1 MKQPRRLLFLVAAA
15 ARAVT
20 DPLLETA
27 IAGGQAYVNLDI
39 RFGPDVY
46 RIPVGVNATCDE
58 KRRHLQGVMP
68 EGMLGQGCTNRACA
82 ALVTLAE
89 LLPSCAAYCEA
100 AMGDAKLERTS
111 TVEPGALWRGS
122 PGGAVT
128 SLKGQ
133 RFEAVARAFLGAHGY
148 ASAGG
153 AAEPLA
159 KLFEEQNRFDPKYA
173 DLGEVVLY
181 ELAHAEARVRPPTA
195 WFDDL
200 RTVGWHRMPGADRLS
215 LFPES
220 RVAQARRVL
229 EAVTGHVR
237 FNFLGGRGTD
247 ASTRLAR
254 GWVERFA
261 LAHFRADDVLV
272 FTDSWQ
278 AHAPLGPFDRTLDA
292 AQPKWN
298 PKLANNVSFIRD
310 AMTSPARDEWV
321 ARLMFLGR
329 GRPPPPNAFRDVAAD
344 QLMRVDASYVATLCS
359 SGATLAPAGDNAWSR
374 RFYEAILCCSVP
386 VVQRFEHAGR
396 TDADLELG
404 YRYHVYDPAKPAS
417 AYGYERDWATR
428 NWHLFANHSTLLS
441 PASVEGFECPERTFS
456 SVPV

>member
-1 MKQPRRLLFLVAAA
+1 MS
-15 ARAVT
+15 
-20 DPLLETA
+20 
-27 IAGGQAYVNLDI
+27 

-68 EGMLGQGCTNRACA
+68 EGMLGQGCTNARPARPSSRSRSCSRAA
-82 ALVTLAE
+82 R
-89 LLPSCAAYCEA
+89 PCEA

-153 AAEPLA
+153 AASPSRSCSRSRTA
-159 KLFEEQNRFDPKYA
+159 STRSTPTWGRSCSTSSRTPRRA
-173 DLGEVVLY
+173 SG
-181 ELAHAEARVRPPTA
+181 RRPPGSTTCAPWAGTA
-195 WFDDL
+195 CRA
-200 RTVGWHRMPGADRLS
+200 RTG
-215 LFPES
+215 S
-220 RVAQARRVL
+220 RSSRRAAWRRARRAL

-321 ARLMFLGR
+321 AHLMFLGR
-329 GRPPPPNAFRDVAAD
+329 GRPPPPTRSATSRRTSSCAWTRATWPRSAPRARRSRRRATTRGRGASTRPSSAAP
-344 QLMRVDASYVATLCS
+344 SPSS
-359 SGATLAPAGDNAWSR
+359 SG
-374 RFYEAILCCSVP
+374 
-386 VVQRFEHAGR
+386 FEHAGR

-428 NWHLFANHSTLLS
+428 NWHLGGNHRPSSRPRAWRVRMPRTPPSRASLS
-441 PASVEGFECPERTFS
+441 KS
-456 SVPV
+456 SLSSKHNAIR

>member
-1 MKQPRRLLFLVAAA
+1 MKQPRRLLFLVVAA

-27 IAGGQAYVNLDI
+27 IAGGQQFVNLDI

-159 KLFEEQNRFDPKYA
+159 KLFEEQNSFDPK
-173 DLGEVVLY
+173 
-181 ELAHAEARVRPPTA
+181 
-195 WFDDL
+195 
-200 RTVGWHRMPGADRLS
+200 
-215 LFPES
+215 
-220 RVAQARRVL
+220 
-229 EAVTGHVR
+229 
-237 FNFLGGRGTD
+237 
-247 ASTRLAR
+247 
-254 GWVERFA
+254 
-261 LAHFRADDVLV
+261 
-272 FTDSWQ
+272 
-278 AHAPLGPFDRTLDA
+278 
-292 AQPKWN
+292 
-298 PKLANNVSFIRD
+298 
-310 AMTSPARDEWV
+310 
-321 ARLMFLGR
+321 
-329 GRPPPPNAFRDVAAD
+329 
-344 QLMRVDASYVATLCS
+344 
-359 SGATLAPAGDNAWSR
+359 
-374 RFYEAILCCSVP
+374 
-386 VVQRFEHAGR
+386 
-396 TDADLELG
+396 
-404 YRYHVYDPAKPAS
+404 
-417 AYGYERDWATR
+417 
-428 NWHLFANHSTLLS
+428 
-441 PASVEGFECPERTFS
+441 
-456 SVPV
+456 

>member
-1 MKQPRRLLFLVAAA
+1 MKQPRRLLFLVVAA

-27 IAGGQAYVNLDI
+27 IAGGQAFVNLDI

-46 RIPVGVNATCDE
+46 RIPVGVNATCEE

-220 RVAQARRVL
+220 RVAQARRAL

-272 FTDSWQ
+272 S
-278 AHAPLGPFDRTLDA
+278 RT
-292 AQPKWN
+292 
-298 PKLANNVSFIRD
+298 
-310 AMTSPARDEWV
+310 
-321 ARLMFLGR
+321 R
-329 GRPPPPNAFRDVAAD
+329 GRRTRRWGPSTARSTPPSPSGTRSS
-344 QLMRVDASYVATLCS
+344 RTTSASSAT
-359 SGATLAPAGDNAWSR
+359 P
-374 RFYEAILCCSVP
+374 
-386 VVQRFEHAGR
+386 
-396 TDADLELG
+396 
-404 YRYHVYDPAKPAS
+404 
-417 AYGYERDWATR
+417 
-428 NWHLFANHSTLLS
+428 
-441 PASVEGFECPERTFS
+441 
-456 SVPV
+456 

>member
-1 MKQPRRLLFLVAAA
+1 M
-15 ARAVT
+15 
-20 DPLLETA
+20 
-27 IAGGQAYVNLDI
+27 NLDI

-220 RVAQARRVL
+220 RVAQARRAL

-278 AHAPLGPFDRTLDA
+278 AHAPLGPLPTRTLDA

-321 ARLMFLGR
+321 AHLAFLGR
-329 GRPPPPNAFRDVAAD
+329 GRPPPPRVPRRRGGPAHARGREPRGHALLLGRDARAGGRQRVVAALLRGHPLLLRPRRPALRARRPD
-344 QLMRVDASYVATLCS
+344 GRGPGAGLPVPRLRPGEAGVGLRLRARLGDAE
-359 SGATLAPAGDNAWSR
+359 LAPLREPLDPPLARERGGVR
-374 RFYEAILCCSVP
+374 MPRTHLLERPCLK
-386 VVQRFEHAGR
+386 VVLR
-396 TDADLELG
+396 
-404 YRYHVYDPAKPAS
+404 
-417 AYGYERDWATR
+417 
-428 NWHLFANHSTLLS
+428 
-441 PASVEGFECPERTFS
+441 
-456 SVPV
+456 